1 MKRFKQIIFSDFFDT
16 LTNGAL
22 VLFAYWYIYDVTHN
36 QNYISLLGLISML
49 ATLFTFIGGYF
60 LDRMN
65 RIALLKIVVLIRILN
80 TSFGLVIYLLMNN
93 PILGVMMT
101 VVINSVLNI
110 VYSPLTESIVPSIV
124 HDRDDLVT
132 ANSWVSITNQL
143 ASVLSAGLSAI
154 FIFFGSVGAGLV
166 LSLILYSV
174 SYFLIGRLNSTQA
187 PEANHEASSSL
198 SIQTSN
204 FFEGIKIIRSNT
216 LIAVIVPIALVTN
229 FCFWTVWLLMPK
241 LSIDIFSEFKYMYNA
256 VDLAFT
262 VGSILG
268 AFLVNAKH
276 SDTKIFTAKSFP
288 YFLFLQGFMILLI
301 GFFSLLQR
309 GIFGVVGVVLAW
321 LGYGICNATGSIL
334 YFSTVQLSVPNQHIG
349 MVIGAILTIF
359 SVANPI
365 AAIASAPLSHLAATP
380 SIVLCLGLVMMIAA
394 IPVFSKKVISDLIKV
409 DAD

>member
-1 MKRFKQIIFSDFFDT
+1 
-16 LTNGAL
+16 
-22 VLFAYWYIYDVTHN
+22 
-36 QNYISLLGLISML
+36 
-49 ATLFTFIGGYF
+49 
-60 LDRMN
+60 
-65 RIALLKIVVLIRILN
+65 
-80 TSFGLVIYLLMNN
+80 
-93 PILGVMMT
+93 
-101 VVINSVLNI
+101 
-110 VYSPLTESIVPSIV
+110 
-124 HDRDDLVT
+124 
-132 ANSWVSITNQL
+132 
-143 ASVLSAGLSAI
+143 
-154 FIFFGSVGAGLV
+154 
-166 LSLILYSV
+166 
-174 SYFLIGRLNSTQA
+174 
-187 PEANHEASSSL
+187 
-198 SIQTSN
+198 
-204 FFEGIKIIRSNT
+204 
-216 LIAVIVPIALVTN
+216 
-229 FCFWTVWLLMPK
+229 MPK

>member
-60 LDRMN
+60 SDRMN

-241 LSIDIFSEFKYMYNA
+241 
-256 VDLAFT
+256 FT

-309 GIFGVVGVVLAW
+309 GIFGVVLAW

>member
-1 MKRFKQIIFSDFFDT
+1 MKRIKQIIFSDFFDT

-60 LDRMN
+60 SDRMN

-154 FIFFGSVGAGLV
+154 FIFFGNVGAGLV

-301 GFFSLLQR
+301 GYFSLLQR

-334 YFSTVQLSVPNQHIG
+334 YFSTVQLSVPNQYIG

-359 SVANPI
+359 FSCQSDCGDCQCTVV
-365 AAIASAPLSHLAATP
+365 TP
-380 SIVLCLGLVMMIAA
+380 SRNA
-394 IPVFSKKVISDLIKV
+394 IHCFVFGTCDDDRRNTGFFEKSNIRFNKG
-409 DAD
+409 